1 MNIVFRV
8 DSSAQMGTGHLMR
21 CLTLADELQKQN
33 HKITFICRELKG
45 NLIDLIKH
53 NALVLPMINDFQ
65 VDDLYLNWLGTTQE
79 QDAQQTIQAMSE
91 NTDYL
96 IVDSYALDITW
107 HRQLRGCAKKIMVID
122 DLANRQFDCDILLN
136 QNLGSKKEDY
146 QNKIPQSC
154 KLLLGCNYAL
164 LRPEFSKLRKQALE
178 KRKKTKKIKN
188 IFISMGGSDNK
199 NIAYEA
205 LQQLDDKF
213 NVVVVLGD
221 SSPHNAMIKSY
232 TKDKNIEVI
241 INANNMAELMLNA
254 DLAIGAGGAT
264 TWERC
269 CLGLP
274 SLVFVTAKNQEK
286 TSIYLDNIGA
296 ICIVKS
302 MLEVQEKIIELQQKG
317 CIAIEPMIQIS
328 SSICDGA
335 GSEKVVAEIV
345 DF

>member
-1 MNIVFRV
+1 MKIIVTGGAGFIGSHLVERLVKDSHEVVVIDNLSCGNIGNLDKVI
-8 DSSAQMGTGHLMR
+8 D
-21 CLTLADELQKQN
+21 
-33 HKITFICRELKG
+33 KITFVESELSVYGAWVDHLIGAKWVFHLAALSRIQPSFEDPILHDDATVRSTL
-45 NLIDLIKH
+45 NLMI
-53 NALVLPMINDFQ
+53 AL
-65 VDDLYLNWLGTTQE
+65 
-79 QDAQQTIQAMSE
+79 
-91 NTDYL
+91 
-96 IVDSYALDITW
+96 
-107 HRQLRGCAKKIMVID
+107 
-122 DLANRQFDCDILLN
+122 
-136 QNLGSKKEDY
+136 
-146 QNKIPQSC
+146 
-154 KLLLGCNYAL
+154 
-164 LRPEFSKLRKQALE
+164 
-178 KRKKTKKIKN
+178 
-188 IFISMGGSDNK
+188 
-199 NIAYEA
+199 
-205 LQQLDDKF
+205 
-213 NVVVVLGD
+213 
-221 SSPHNAMIKSY
+221 
-232 TKDKNIEVI
+232 KDKNIEVI